1 MEYFEKQGYFLCD
14 RLVVNGYA
22 SLPTRDLVKNS
33 EHEGIESPE
42 VGTGRALILH
52 NVPAVSVKV
61 EVSVCP
67 EVGTGGVLFLQN
79 VPAVSVKV
87 EVQCALRWAQ
97 VGHCFFKMFLRLV
110 LK

>member
-1 MEYFEKQGYFLCD
+1 M
-14 RLVVNGYA
+14 
-22 SLPTRDLVKNS
+22 
-33 EHEGIESPE
+33 
-42 VGTGRALILH
+42 GTGGALLLQ
-52 NVPAVSVKV
+52 NVSAVRVKV

>member
-1 MEYFEKQGYFLCD
+1 M
-14 RLVVNGYA
+14 VNGYA

-33 EHEGIESPE
+33 EHEGIES
-42 VGTGRALILH
+42 
-52 NVPAVSVKV
+52 
-61 EVSVCP
+61 P